1 MWPLFSKNLELLGQ
15 KLEASLN
22 QLALGHD
29 VIVEDS
35 NLMLDKISE
44 IGRQLGRANH
54 LMKQN
59 DKYVSH

>member
-1 MWPLFSKNLELLGQ
+1 MWPLFMKHMELLAQ

-35 NLMLDKISE
+35 NLMIEQISE
-44 IGRQLGRANH
+44 IAR
-54 LMKQN
+54 
-59 DKYVSH
+59 